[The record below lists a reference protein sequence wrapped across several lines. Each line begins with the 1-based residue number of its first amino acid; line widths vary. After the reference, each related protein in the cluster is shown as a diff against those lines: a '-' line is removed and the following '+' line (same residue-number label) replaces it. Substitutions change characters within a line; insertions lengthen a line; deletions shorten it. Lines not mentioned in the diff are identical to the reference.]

1 MKILIPDS
9 LTELL
14 LRKGS
19 FFDRYDIELFEAAT
33 SDEVLKIHYAEKLD
47 LLIIRLDMPGM
58 RTEDLFS
65 EIRNSQQLRSVS
77 SILVCRDRLTDR
89 QRCSSCGANA
99 IFTLPVDIDLFQIK
113 VQQLSNIAPRKSY
126 RAILAVAI
134 QGKFRNKPSPF
145 WTENISASG
154 MLIRSG
160 EPLAQ
165 GEGIFFS
172 FFLSDGTHVAGY
184 GEISRVLQ
192 ITQFPTMYHY
202 GIRFTNIA
210 PEVLEA
216 IKKTVG
222 K

>member
-19 FFDRYDIELFEAAT
+19 FFDRYDIVLFAAAT
-33 SDEVLKIHYAEKLD
+33 SDEVLKIHHEEKLD

-89 QRCSSCGANA
+89 ERCSSCGANA

-113 VQQLSNIAPRKSY
+113 AQQLSNIAPRKSY

-134 QGKFRNKPSPF
+134 QGKFRNKPS
-145 WTENISASG
+145 
-154 MLIRSG
+154 RSG
-160 EPLAQ
+160 PRTSAPAACSSGPENRLPR
-165 GEGIFFS
+165 EKVS
-172 FFLSDGTHVAGY
+172 FFRSFSPMELMSPGMERSPGCSRSPSSPRCITTASVSP
-184 GEISRVLQ
+184 ISR
-192 ITQFPTMYHY
+192 P
-202 GIRFTNIA
+202 RSSK
-210 PEVLEA
+210 PS
-216 IKKTVG
+216 KKL
-222 K
+222 